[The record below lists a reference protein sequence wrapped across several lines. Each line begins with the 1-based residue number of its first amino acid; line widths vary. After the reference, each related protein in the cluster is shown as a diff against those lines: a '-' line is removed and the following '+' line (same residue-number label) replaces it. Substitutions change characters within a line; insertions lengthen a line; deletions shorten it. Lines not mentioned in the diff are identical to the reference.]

1 MIIAGRISRIFV
13 FVSLI
18 AALLLGTSLGTTLA
32 TTAFHTPTAVLA
44 DGTGGPRNCC

>member
-18 AALLLGTSLGTTLA
+18 AALLLGTSLA